1 LLKFYENERN
11 VMDWR
16 HCWEPISSS
25 IWTNS
30 RVDMVGFVYPHKVV
44 ARSVVSTFW
53 NAWNGVELEDGV
65 KSERL
70 KCEFSQVEEVLD
82 LQKIPKLIPIPNK
95 KNTTKK
101 KL

>member
-1 LLKFYENERN
+1 
-11 VMDWR
+11 
-16 HCWEPISSS
+16 
-25 IWTNS
+25 
-30 RVDMVGFVYPHKVV
+30 
-44 ARSVVSTFW
+44 
-53 NAWNGVELEDGV
+53 LEDGV

-101 KL
+101 KIVMKKKKKKPEKKKSIVYNKKKKP